1 MRMPFNALDVI
12 VCVILLYSVIQ
23 GLVHGMTRQI
33 VSIGALVVG
42 LLLAGWYYPRA
53 AAVILPYTRT
63 WEIAAFLGFLVIFV
77 AVKLLGVLVGVLMG
91 KLLSAADLKWFDRVL
106 GAAFGFAK
114 GFLLSAVLF
123 VGLLAFP
130 FDLKWVKEASV
141 APYLLRG
148 AKFISN
154 ITPPSVKVRFDE
166 GVTKLRAIWKQ
177 SESI

>member
-1 MRMPFNALDVI
+1 MPFNVLDII
-12 VCVILLYSVIQ
+12 VCVVLLYSVIQ
-23 GLVHGMTRQI
+23 GLIRGMTRQI

-53 AAVILPYTRT
+53 AAVILPYART
-63 WEIAAFLGFLVIFV
+63 WEIAAFLGFLAIFV
-77 AVKLLGVLVGVLMG
+77 AVKLVGALVGVLLG
-91 KLLSAADLKWFDRVL
+91 KLFSAADLKWFDRVL
-106 GAAFGFAK
+106 GAAFGLVK

-148 AKFISN
+148 AKFVSH
-154 ITPPSVKVRFDE
+154 ITPPAVKVRFEE
-166 GVTKLRAIWKQ
+166 GLTKLRTIWKE